1 MLWERGQ
8 GKRKHP
14 APGTGEGMPGG
25 GSDVSK
31 RARAVNPS
39 ETVVDAGNFAVGARA
54 AAVWGTVRG
63 CWGEVWAMD
72 AEPVLVLLLPCLP
85 LASGRNAA
93 GKLFF
98 LHQTERADVFAC
110 PNLTARCAAKALP
123 HPRNTAVVCCLCPT
137 HFPSSSWGPWVTKA
151 PELGLVSLRGSPGG
165 GRGARRFL
173 CCRSIDAPL
182 PSCSA

>member
-1 MLWERGQ
+1 
-8 GKRKHP
+8 
-14 APGTGEGMPGG
+14 MPGG

-39 ETVVDAGNFAVGARA
+39 ETVVDAGNFAVGAGA

-72 AEPVLVLLLPCLP
+72 AEPVLVLLLRCLP

-110 PNLTARCAAKALP
+110 PNLTARCAAEFQRHYPILEILLSFAACVL
-123 HPRNTAVVCCLCPT
+123 RT
-137 HFPSSSWGPWVTKA
+137 FPAASGVH
-151 PELGLVSLRGSPGG
+151 G
-165 GRGARRFL
+165 
-173 CCRSIDAPL
+173 
-182 PSCSA
+182 